1 MLDPN
6 PKGTMKAVAG
16 ADHDEWNLR
25 QANLI
30 LAALPGK
37 WDHEANTAILCGMA
51 DMKPADPIE
60 GILIGQIIDANEA
73 ALSLYR
79 RAWAC
84 DPADYFEAHTKYLQL
99 ADKASRTVALLTER
113 LD

>member
-1 MLDPN
+1 MLDQN

-37 WDHEANTAILCGMA
+37 RDHEANTAILSGMA

-60 GILIGQIIDANEA
+60 GILIGQIIAANEA
-73 ALSLYR
+73 VMLMYR
-79 RAWAC
+79 RAWAATQLIISRHIQNIC
-84 DPADYFEAHTKYLQL
+84 TSLTKPH
-99 ADKASRTVALLTER
+99 ER
-113 LD
+113 